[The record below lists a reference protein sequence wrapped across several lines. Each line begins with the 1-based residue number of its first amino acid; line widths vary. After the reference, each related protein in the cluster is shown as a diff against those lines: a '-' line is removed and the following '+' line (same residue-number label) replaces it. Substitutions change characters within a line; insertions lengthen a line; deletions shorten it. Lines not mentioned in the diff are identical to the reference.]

1 MTSISEPI
9 PIIEYIWIE
18 YLIKCAKQKY
28 KSVDTFE
35 LQNSKSNVFRITSLV
50 LSGTDYE
57 A

>member
-1 MTSISEPI
+1 MK
-9 PIIEYIWIE
+9 YMCIE
-18 YLIKCAKQKY
+18 YLLKCVNQKY

-35 LQNSKSNVFRITSLV
+35 LQNSKSNVFRIPSLV